1 MLYCILITLAV
12 VLLDQ
17 VSKLLVVRFIAE
29 GEIVPCIDG
38 LFHLNYINN
47 EGAAF
52 GILQNHRWVFMVI
65 SVIAIAAIFF
75 YIAKEKPKSMWVKTC
90 LAFIAGGGVGNMI
103 DRIFRGSV
111 VDFIDFEFVKFY
123 VFNVA
128 DAFVTVGCAVLICYV
143 LFVELPKEAKQK
155 KLSASETSQASEASE
170 TSEAEKGKEESER
183 KDNDRD
189 E

>member
-12 VLLDQ
+12 VVLDQ

-29 GEIVPCIDG
+29 GEIVPCVNG
-38 LFHLNYINN
+38 LFHLTYINN

-65 SVIAIAAIFF
+65 SVIAIAAIIF

-90 LAFIAGGGVGNMI
+90 LAFIVGGGVGNMI
-103 DRIFRGSV
+103 DRVFRGSV

-143 LFVELPKEAKQK
+143 LFVELPKDAKQK
-155 KLSASETSQASEASE
+155 KTAGAT
-170 TSEAEKGKEESER
+170 EAEAQITDKTDEADSKAADRE
-183 KDNDRD
+183 DNEKND
-189 E
+189 

>member
-1 MLYCILITLAV
+1 MEKWKAIKGYEGIYE
-12 VLLDQ
+12 
-17 VSKLLVVRFIAE
+17 VSNLGRVRSKN
-29 GEIVPCIDG
+29 GEITPHPNSTGYLRVQLSKNG
-38 LFHLNYINN
+38 
-47 EGAAF
+47 EK
-52 GILQNHRWVFMVI
+52 HR
-65 SVIAIAAIFF
+65 FF
-75 YIAKEKPKSMWVKTC
+75 VHR
-90 LAFIAGGGVGNMI
+90 L
-103 DRIFRGSV
+103 
-111 VDFIDFEFVKFY
+111 
-123 VFNVA
+123 VA